1 MSLYGMMRT
10 GVSGMNAQASKLGT
24 VSDNIANA
32 NTTGYKRASTEFESM
47 VMPNSGGKYNS
58 GGVTTSVRYSISEQG
73 SYNYTTS
80 DTDLAVNGS
89 GFFVV
94 QDPTGATFLT
104 RAGSF
109 VPDANGNLVNAA
121 GFTLLGI
128 PPGTDPAT
136 VASPTDLVPVNF
148 SYQGALSSPTTAGSL
163 AVNLPADA
171 ADGTQQ
177 KTSVVVYDSQGGSH
191 FLDFTYT
198 KSSPVPPATT
208 AVPNEWTLEVR
219 NRDAA
224 PTAPPLVAPV
234 TLEFDA
240 NGALLVPP
248 SPTTVSW
255 PQTGLPD
262 GSNLSAT
269 TIDLT
274 GTSQLKSDFKVSNPN
289 MNGSAPSAI
298 SGYQISDD
306 GTVSALF
313 EDGTTVSL
321 SRVAL
326 ANVASPDALT
336 PLAGNVYSPNLESG
350 AFDFSAP
357 QEDGFGTLLTNA
369 LEGSNVDIGEEL
381 TEMIASQRSYTANSK
396 VFQTGADLLDVL
408 VNLKR

>member
-10 GVSGMNAQASKLGT
+10 GVSGMNAQANKLGT

-58 GGVTTSVRYSISEQG
+58 GGVTTSVRYAISEQG
-73 SYNYTTS
+73 SYTYTTS
-80 DTDLAVNGS
+80 DTDLAVNGD

-171 ADGTQQ
+171 LVGDQQ
-177 KTSVVVYDSQGGSH
+177 KTSVVVYDTQGGSH
-191 FLDFTYT
+191 FIDFTYE
-198 KSSPVPPATT
+198 KT
-208 AVPNEWTLEVR
+208 ANNEWSLEIKDR
-219 NRDAA
+219 TGGILYTTPAA
-224 PTAPPLVAPV
+224 TPLQ
-234 TLEFDA
+234 FDA
-240 NGALLVPP
+240 NGVMIPP

-255 PQTGLPD
+255 LTTSLPD
-262 GSNLSAT
+262 GSELSAT

-289 MNGSAPSAI
+289 MNGNAPSAV

-306 GTVSALF
+306 GTVAALF
-313 EDGTTVSL
+313 EDGTTVPL

-326 ANVASPDALT
+326 ANVASPDSLT

-357 QEDGFGTLLTNA
+357 QEDGFGTLLSNA

-396 VFQTGADLLDVL
+396 VFQTGSELLDVL

>member
-58 GGVTTSVRYSISEQG
+58 GGVTTSVRYAISEQG
-73 SYNYTTS
+73 SYSFTTS

-94 QDPTGATFLT
+94 QDASGAAFLT

-198 KSSPVPPATT
+198 KGTTPPDPLNQWTLDVTNRTTGNSLGNLTLNFDTSGVLTTTPATLPV
-208 AVPNEWTLEVR
+208 AGEPVGGATL
-219 NRDAA
+219 
-224 PTAPPLVAPV
+224 
-234 TLEFDA
+234 
-240 NGALLVPP
+240 
-248 SPTTVSW
+248 SPI
-255 PQTGLPD
+255 
-262 GSNLSAT
+262 

-274 GTSQLKSDFKVSNPN
+274 GTSQLKSEFKVSNPN
-289 MNGSAPSAI
+289 MNGSAPSAV
-298 SGYQISDD
+298 SSYQISDD

-313 EDGTTVSL
+313 ENGTTIPL
-321 SRVAL
+321 SRVAI
-326 ANVASPDALT
+326 ANVASPDSLT

-357 QEDGFGTLLTNA
+357 QEDGFGTLLSSA

-396 VFQTGADLLDVL
+396 VFQTGSDLLDVL

>member
-10 GVSGMNAQASKLGT
+10 GVSGMNAQANKLGT

-58 GGVTTSVRYSISEQG
+58 GGVTTSVRYAISEQG
-73 SYNYTTS
+73 SYSYTTS
-80 DTDLAVNGS
+80 DTDLAVNGT

-109 VPDANGNLVNAA
+109 VPDANGNLVNSA

-171 ADGTQQ
+171 LAGDQQ
-177 KTSVVVYDSQGGSH
+177 KTSVVVYDTQGGSH
-191 FLDFTYT
+191 FIDFTYT
-198 KSSPVPPATT
+198 KRGTNEWDLSITNRSTGTVLFQTPPA
-208 AVPNEWTLEVR
+208 PG
-219 NRDAA
+219 
-224 PTAPPLVAPV
+224 
-234 TLEFDA
+234 
-240 NGALLVPP
+240 NGL
-248 SPTTVSW
+248 
-255 PQTGLPD
+255 QFGPD
-262 GSNLSAT
+262 GAMTTTPATITLAPDSVGGADLSAIT
-269 TIDLT
+269 LDLT

-313 EDGTTVSL
+313 EDGTTVPL

-326 ANVASPDALT
+326 ANVASPDSLT
-336 PLAGNVYSPNLESG
+336 PLAGNVYSPNLDSG

-396 VFQTGADLLDVL
+396 VFQTGSDLLDVL

>member
-58 GGVTTSVRYSISEQG
+58 GGVTTSVRYAISEQG
-73 SYNYTTS
+73 SYSFTTS

-94 QDPTGATFLT
+94 QDASGAAFLT

-136 VASPTDLVPVNF
+136 VASPTDLLPVSL

-171 ADGTQQ
+171 AVNDQQ

-191 FLDFTYT
+191 FLDFVYE
-198 KSSPVPPATT
+198 KT
-208 AVPNEWTLEVR
+208 ANNEWTLEVR
-219 NRDAA
+219 NRDSLPADPSLA
-224 PTAPPLVAPV
+224 GPLTLTFDSNGVLTAPAPASVTTSAVIPL
-234 TLEFDA
+234 
-240 NGALLVPP
+240 
-248 SPTTVSW
+248 S
-255 PQTGLPD
+255 D
-262 GSNLSAT
+262 GSNLNPI

-289 MNGSAPSAI
+289 MNGSAPSAV
-298 SGYQISDD
+298 SSYQISDD

-313 EDGTTVSL
+313 ENGTTVSL

-326 ANVASPDALT
+326 ANVASPDSLT
-336 PLAGNVYSPNLESG
+336 PLAGNIYSPNLESG

-357 QEDGFGTLLTNA
+357 QEDGFGTLLSGA

-396 VFQTGADLLDVL
+396 VFQTGSDLLDVL